1 MLIKM
6 NSKENKYIYKK
17 KNSMN
22 NKKFDKIISECVN
35 KEIKR
40 TKENKIRTVHKLIDG
55 IIEGRI

>member
-1 MLIKM
+1 
-6 NSKENKYIYKK
+6 
-17 KNSMN
+17 MN

-40 TKENKIRTVHKLIDG
+40 TKENKIRTVHNLIDG

>member
-1 MLIKM
+1 
-6 NSKENKYIYKK
+6 
-17 KNSMN
+17 MN